1 MTKVSK
7 NEKAKRKLAKKRN
20 KRLQKRVKRLTG
32 KMETILSV
40 TAVSMCILLAL
51 SDSLAVKKEKH
62 HE

>member
-20 KRLQKRVKRLTG
+20 KRLQKRVKRLTK

-40 TAVSMCILLAL
+40 TAVSLCILLAVSEVL
-51 SDSLAVKKEKH
+51 EAKREK
-62 HE
+62 

>member
-20 KRLQKRVKRLTG
+20 KRLQKRVKRLTK

-40 TAVSMCILLAL
+40 AAVSMCILLAL
-51 SDSLAVKKEKH
+51 SDILAAKKEKH